1 VSILSITQKNNE
13 VIDIVAFD
21 NVIEL
26 DQPSNIVE
34 LNVPNDIIEIISR
47 GPQGA
52 KGDKGDKGD
61 RGDAGQN
68 YVVKPALGNIG
79 GERFVI
85 GNLDGTVSYADATN
99 LSHLGR
105 VVGISLNAAS
115 DGDDVEVLIFGY
127 IEFNGW
133 NFDISAPVYLSTDGL
148 ITQTQPTTG
157 FSQIVGFAESP
168 TRLFINLR
176 EPIILGD

>member
-1 VSILSITQKNNE
+1 MNPVFEIIVNE
-13 VIDIVAFD
+13 TLQTV
-21 NVIEL
+21 
-26 DQPSNIVE
+26 
-34 LNVPNDIIEIISR
+34 EIISEETKLVEIVTAGPQGMQ

-52 KGDKGDKGD
+52 QGE
-61 RGDAGQN
+61 AGQN

-85 GNLDGTVSYADATN
+85 GNLNGTVSYADATN

-105 VVGISLNAAS
+105 VVGITLNAAS

-133 NFDISAPVYLSTDGL
+133 DFDISAPVYLSTDGL